1 MLWRESG
8 AWSKSPKRVDSGGR
22 GVRMRID
29 VGVDLHKTQMTVY
42 ERTGKDEASILA
54 YLYLGRERHSE
65 DFIELLLFFRHLAN
79 LFGMS
84 RIAIAL
90 DDIEFIEKLGEGI
103 ALIKALVIHHFID
116 RGKVHE
122 RDKLYKEFS

>member
-65 DFIELLLFFRHLAN
+65 DFIELFLFLRHLAN
-79 LFGMS
+79 LFSMS
-84 RIAIAL
+84 RIGIAL
-90 DDIEFIEKLGEGI
+90 DDIEFIEELGEGI
-103 ALIKALVIHHFID
+103 ALIEVLVMHQLID
-116 RGKVHE
+116 IGKINE
-122 RDKLYKEFS
+122 RNKLDKEFS